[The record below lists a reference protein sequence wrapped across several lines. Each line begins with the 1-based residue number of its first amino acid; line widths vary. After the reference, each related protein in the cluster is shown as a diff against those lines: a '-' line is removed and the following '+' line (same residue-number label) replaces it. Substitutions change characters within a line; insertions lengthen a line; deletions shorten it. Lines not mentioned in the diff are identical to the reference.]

1 MLHEPATPSGKD
13 RAAPYKMRVGLWMFL
28 FYLLV
33 YSGFVAI
40 NLIDSSLMERTV
52 MLGLNLA
59 IVYGFGLIILAF
71 VEALI
76 YNAMC
81 LRHEK
86 KIELMEKE
94 ENQ

>member
-86 KIELMEKE
+86 KVELMEKE